1 MVAAEE
7 LNLVLPSL
15 AYVRLAAIIL
25 LLALFVLALQ
35 KLVCGIVQECIIK
48 LFCC

>member
-15 AYVRLAAIIL
+15 AYVHPAAIIL
-25 LLALFVLALQ
+25 WPVTWAIRA
-35 KLVCGIVQECIIK
+35 
-48 LFCC
+48 